1 MQTRQLS
8 YSQTLQLSTP
18 LTKQNEAIPQTQ
30 IVLFSRRNKPT
41 HYLLNWRN
49 SAFPEA
55 VHHGLQKVN
64 VDEESK
70 WLMYWREHCICYE
83 KHSYWRPIRFWEA
96 AALPENTHDN
106 STRFACLHENS
117 NIFAFCQLSSF
128 KLSLTSKRPCSK
140 KYNALTTETYA
151 KMSRQLHST
160 LEFAPARSR
169 NSC

>member
-18 LTKQNEAIPQTQ
+18 LTKQNEAILQTQ
-30 IVLFSRRNKPT
+30 IVLFSRRNKPI

-70 WLMYWREHCICYE
+70 WLMY
-83 KHSYWRPIRFWEA
+83 
-96 AALPENTHDN
+96 
-106 STRFACLHENS
+106 
-117 NIFAFCQLSSF
+117 
-128 KLSLTSKRPCSK
+128 
-140 KYNALTTETYA
+140 
-151 KMSRQLHST
+151 
-160 LEFAPARSR
+160 
-169 NSC
+169 